1 MCQNKKC
8 ICPNSKMK
16 SYGIRLMPFLTVRR
30 FCRLPSNKII
40 LDQLCPN
47 FKKKLVV
54 LISKCIC
61 PNRKCICPNRK
72 IKSSALSGCQTVVPG
87 KKILDQLT
95 SVGCCRRMRLQEISR
110 GKYQKYNWTKWNTK
124 KQNWTNLKK
133 NWTLWAQQCSV
144 WVIVRALPPNSIFIA
159 YSTMPLYNMYIIL
172 VRLIE

>member
-72 IKSSALSGCQTVVPG
+72 IKSSALFGCQTVVPG

-110 GKYQKYNWTKWNTK
+110 GKYQKYNWTKHKETK
-124 KQNWTNLKK
+124 LDKLEEKLDTVGTTVLSLSNSQGPPSQFHIYSLFHH
-133 NWTLWAQQCSV
+133 A
-144 WVIVRALPPNSIFIA
+144 IV
-159 YSTMPLYNMYIIL
+159 
-172 VRLIE
+172 